1 MIETDGIKAQ
11 INLLCVFFFC
21 IFFAMT
27 QTINK
32 KRETNKNVVNFL
44 KILRKFSYRNKKI
57 KKTKKKKQ
65 KTKRLKEEKQ
75 NNVSSLKKIV
85 CVYI

>member
-57 KKTKKKKQ
+57 KKTKKKKTKNQ
-65 KTKRLKEEKQ
+65 KTKRREAKQ
-75 NNVSSLKKIV
+75 RFKP
-85 CVYI
+85 